1 MTEQAVTVDT
11 SLAQQSIW
19 LQHQLHP
26 DQPTYNIPVVVRL
39 RGPLRVD
46 TVDQALAMVI
56 ERHEVLRSVFM
67 LDDEVLVQVIQPP
80 APMQLSVTQ
89 VRSDSVS
96 DIVRAEAT
104 VPFDLAHG
112 PLLRMRILRLNAEEH
127 IAVLVMHHII
137 TDAVSSAIL
146 LLELT
151 AIYAALSEGRVPELP
166 EMAIQYADFA
176 AWQRNMLQE
185 PTLHRLSA
193 YWSNRLARATPLE
206 LPTDRPPQQASI
218 GRGGSYRFS
227 LPGRLIGRLEQLARA
242 RQVSLFMVFL
252 AGLDLLL
259 ARYTGQHDVT
269 VMSPVAGRTRLELEA
284 MIGCFVNPVFLRVNL
299 DGDPT
304 FVELLD
310 RVRASCT
317 GAFDHQDMPFGH
329 VINLLRRQANTGT
342 DTLQRQVML
351 SLQNAGRAPLR
362 GAGLVFEP
370 MEVDTGTAKF
380 DLLLD
385 IEPGPDRYDARL
397 EYNTDLFEADTI
409 AGMAR
414 HLRVILES
422 VASSP
427 HLPVSRTPMV
437 TKAEESE
444 ILRSWRASPVNPVDS
459 WVDGCLTRWW
469 RERPDT
475 AAVVCGDEV
484 TDYASLHER
493 AANRATLLR
502 AHGMLPGDTVVLLL
516 RPTTELVV
524 TLCAV
529 LHAGG
534 RFLVLDPADP
544 AARIQAAIAAADPTL
559 VVNEPD
565 DTRLAGL
572 GIPIIS
578 ARATDVCRYA
588 EPAVPLLPDAVVQLH
603 YLPVEVGRH
612 ALVPTT
618 QAQLASTAETMA
630 QALRLRADDRC
641 LALIPGPDLMVADV
655 FAVLSTGATLVLPA
669 STSAAAGSWSW
680 AQVAGVDATCVL
692 SAHPMP
698 PSHSSDGQPLVPPRL
713 RKVVLSSDPVLS
725 SDEQRWWQSWS
736 GRLIRLHRFIGN
748 GTFAMRS
755 ADLDRDPAAAW
766 LPVGRPL
773 SNRRWYVLDRDLRPL
788 PSGVVGEL
796 YVDEADSAAAFWHEP
811 RLTAETLLPNP
822 HGARPGSRLHRTGDL
837 ARYRSDG
844 SLELLGRVDRLLDI
858 AWCRVDPAEVELA
871 LHALDGVASCTVMPT
886 ADVLDASRLTASVLP
901 LPGVEVDVLAIR
913 EELRRRLPPHLVPQV
928 VMCDKEE
935 ASTTGTRNT
944 ASWLA
949 RLADQPYV
957 APRTSFEERIA
968 SVWAELLDVD
978 AVGVHDNFFDLGGQ
992 SLPAVRLAARL
1003 REMFGVDMAVASDLY
1018 PDFTVAAVAKLVAGK
1033 LAANLDARRN
1043 GQTGA
1048 EHPLVALPR
1057 EPGELRF
1064 RASPVQEGVWARLT
1078 PDLPPPLVLS
1088 GIRVRGAL
1096 DVERLR
1102 QVFVAVA
1109 VRHETLRSTY
1119 READG
1124 ELLQVISPEARI
1136 PVAVRDAD
1144 PDEYA
1149 EIVRAEVDR
1158 EFDLENDVP
1167 VRVVIVRFA
1176 EDDHAVVVVLHHL
1189 IGDGRS
1195 IEILARDTW
1204 AYYSGRGAELPQL
1217 PAQFADFAQW
1227 HHALLAGPR
1236 ADEQISYWVNQL
1248 AGATPTTIPSDL
1260 TPSDASWSPATMLET
1275 PIPLQTFHDIV
1286 RVAADR
1292 RVTLYLVGL
1301 TALSALFAR
1310 WTGDREICL
1319 RAPVFYRDDSQVQDL
1334 IADFSNDVVIRLDL
1348 SGEPTFED
1356 LLRQVE
1362 EVTASGF
1369 THREL
1374 PPHLLEPH
1382 LPDPD
1387 LMSRL
1392 SRIQFTTERE
1402 MTLMPT
1408 IEGLAISPYVPPF
1421 PYSYR
1426 PLRIRLRYGG
1436 DGPRCLWLYQ
1446 QDLFSRERIER
1457 LAADYVDILAEM
1469 AADLS
1474 RGVAP

>member
-1 MTEQAVTVDT
+1 VTEQAVTVDT

-19 LQHQLHP
+19 LQHQLHT

-46 TVDQALAMVI
+46 SLDQALAMVI

-67 LDDEVLVQVIQPP
+67 LDDEVLVQVIRPP
-80 APMQLSVTQ
+80 SPMRLSVTQ
-89 VRSDSVS
+89 VGPDAVS

-112 PLLRMRILRLNAEEH
+112 PLLRMRILRLDAEEH

-151 AIYAALSEGRVPELP
+151 ATYAVLSEGRAPELP
-166 EMAIQYADFA
+166 EPAIQYADFA
-176 AWQRNMLQE
+176 AWQRNMLRG

-193 YWSNRLARATPLE
+193 YWSDRLAGATPLE
-206 LPTDRPPQQASI
+206 LPTDRPPRQAST
-218 GRGGSYRFS
+218 GRGGSCRFS
-227 LPGRLIGRLEQLARA
+227 LPGQLIGQLEQLARA

-259 ARYTGQHDVT
+259 ARYTGQRDVT

-284 MIGCFVNPVFLRVNL
+284 MIGYFVNPVFLRVDL

-329 VINLLRRQANTGT
+329 VINLLRRQANPGT
-342 DTLQRQVML
+342 DALQRQVML
-351 SLQNAGRAPLR
+351 SLRNTGRPPLR

-409 AGMAR
+409 AGMTR
-414 HLRVILES
+414 HLRVILEA
-422 VASSP
+422 VVSSP

-437 TKAEESE
+437 TKTEESE
-444 ILRSWRASPVNPVDS
+444 ILRGWQASAVDPVDS
-459 WVDGCLTRWW
+459 WVDGWRTRWS
-469 RERPDT
+469 RERPD
-475 AAVVCGDEV
+475 AVAVVCGDEV
-484 TDYASLHER
+484 TDYTSLHGR
-493 AANRATLLR
+493 AADRAALLR
-502 AHGMLPGDTVVLLL
+502 AHGMRPGDTVVLLL
-516 RPTTELVV
+516 RPTTELIV

-529 LHAGG
+529 FHAGG
-534 RFLVLDPADP
+534 TFLVLDPAHP
-544 AARIQAAIAAADPTL
+544 TARIETAIAAARPAL
-559 VVNEPD
+559 VVTEPD
-565 DTRLAGL
+565 DKRLAGH
-572 GIPIIS
+572 GIPIVT
-578 ARATDVCRYA
+578 ARATDICRSV

-603 YLPVEVGRH
+603 YLPVGAGQR

-618 QAQLASTAETMA
+618 QAQLASTAEAMA

-641 LALIPGPDLMVADV
+641 LALIPGPDLLAADV

-669 STSAAAGSWSW
+669 STSAAGSWSW
-680 AQVAGVDATCVL
+680 AQVTDVDATCVL

-698 PSHSSDGQPLVPPRL
+698 PSHSADGQPLVPPRL
-713 RKVVLSSDPVLS
+713 REVVLSSDPVLS
-725 SDEQRWWQSWS
+725 SDEKRWWRSWS
-736 GRLIRLHRFIGN
+736 GRLIRLHRFIGT
-748 GTFAMRS
+748 GTAAVRS
-755 ADLDRDPAAAW
+755 ADLDRDPATAR

-773 SNRRWYVLDRDLRPL
+773 SNRGRWYVLDRDLRPL

-796 YVDEADSAAAFWHEP
+796 HVDEPDSAAAFWHEP
-811 RLTAETLLPNP
+811 RLIAETLLPNP
-822 HGARPGSRLHRTGDL
+822 YGARPGSRLHRTGDL
-837 ARYRSDG
+837 ARHRSDG

-871 LHALDGVASCTVMPT
+871 LQVLDGVASCTVMPT

-901 LPGVEVDVLAIR
+901 LPAVEVDVLAMR
-913 EELRRRLPPHLVPQV
+913 EELRRRLPPHLVPRV
-928 VMCDKEE
+928 VVCDKEE
-935 ASTTGTRNT
+935 ASTTGTRGT

-968 SVWAELLDVD
+968 RVWAELLDVD

-1018 PDFTVAAVAKLVAGK
+1018 PDFTVAAVAKLVAERI
-1033 LAANLDARRN
+1033 AANLDARRD

-1048 EHPLVALPR
+1048 GHPLVALPR
-1057 EPGELRF
+1057 GPGELRF

-1078 PDLPPPLVLS
+1078 PDLPPPLVLI
-1088 GIRVRGAL
+1088 GIRVRGTL
-1096 DVERLR
+1096 DVERLK

-1109 VRHETLRSTY
+1109 ARHETLRSTY

-1124 ELLQVISPEARI
+1124 KLLQVISPEARI

-1149 EIVRAEVDR
+1149 EIVRAEIDR
-1158 EFDLENDVP
+1158 EFDLENEVP
-1167 VRVVIVRFA
+1167 VRVVVVRFA

-1204 AYYSGRGAELPQL
+1204 AYYLGRGAELPQL
-1217 PAQFADFAQW
+1217 PVQFADFAQW

-1236 ADEQISYWVNQL
+1236 ADEQISYWVDQL

-1275 PIPLQTFHDIV
+1275 PIPPHTFHDIV
-1286 RVAADR
+1286 QVAADH

-1348 SGEPTFED
+1348 SGEPTFDD

-1369 THREL
+1369 AHREL

-1387 LMSRL
+1387 LVSRL

-1402 MTLMPT
+1402 TTLMPT
-1408 IEGLAISPYVPPF
+1408 IEGLVISPYVPPF

-1426 PLRIRLRYGG
+1426 PLRIRLRHGG
-1436 DGPRCLWLYQ
+1436 DRPRCLWIYQ

-1474 RGVAP
+1474 RRVAP